1 MGDKRILFAIIL
13 LMIGLFLCFFGL
25 KMKIITLFVIGFIT
39 GFAGIILI
47 IGEITS
53 TSDIPEFSIW
63 ILIFLSCGIGIMAG
77 YITVQLKKVGYFL
90 TGVWLGIV
98 VAFILNNAL
107 FHRIDT
113 GGSSLVLMISVGV
126 FGLMLG
132 ILSFYLHEHLVI
144 ISSSVIGGYSIIR
157 PFGFFFNDYPN

>member
-1 MGDKRILFAIIL
+1 MTGIGKAGCPELQVSAVWSFMGDKRIIFEIIL

-77 YITVQLKKVGYFL
+77 YITVQL
-90 TGVWLGIV
+90 
-98 VAFILNNAL
+98 
-107 FHRIDT
+107 
-113 GGSSLVLMISVGV
+113 
-126 FGLMLG
+126 
-132 ILSFYLHEHLVI
+132 
-144 ISSSVIGGYSIIR
+144 
-157 PFGFFFNDYPN
+157 